1 METDVQLSASD
12 RKLLTLLQQ
21 DAGLSQVELAER
33 SGLSRTSCWRR
44 VKELENRGLIRGQV
58 VLLDP
63 KQAGFHI
70 RVLLAVALTE
80 HTDQNRDSFE
90 AHMISLPE
98 VVECFS
104 ASGDRDYVLQIVA
117 RSMAGYD
124 RFLNAKVLK
133 HPAVQ
138 SANSTFVLREVKY
151 STVLPI

>member
-1 METDVQLSASD
+1 MKLSRSDIQLLA
-12 RKLLTLLQQ
+12 LLQEN
-21 DAGLSQVELAER
+21 AGLSQVELAER
-33 SGLSRTSCWRR
+33 SGLSRTSVWRR
-44 VKELENRGLIRGQV
+44 VRDLESAGLIRGQV

-63 KQAGFHI
+63 KKAGFHI

-90 AHMISLPE
+90 SHMISLPE
-98 VVECFS
+98 VIECFS

-117 RSMAGYD
+117 RSMEDYD

-138 SANSTFVLREVKY
+138 SANSTFVLRDVKY
-151 STVLPI
+151 STALPL

>member
-1 METDVQLSASD
+1 MKLSVTD
-12 RKLLTLLQQ
+12 RKLLALLQQ
-21 DAGLSQVELAER
+21 NAGLSQVELAER

-44 VKELENRGLIRGQV
+44 VRDLERSGLIRGQV

-90 AHMISLPE
+90 SHMISLPE

-117 RSMAGYD
+117 RSMEDYD
-124 RFLNAKVLK
+124 RFLNAEVLK

-151 STVLPI
+151 STELPL